1 MSSDI
6 VSYLWEKH
14 LKHQAICPLK
24 YKHEAQH
31 AKYREK
37 SVRDLKLYFLKQKEG
52 TKFKDQ
58 ELVAKLTTI
67 FRGEIQNKK
76 NKNFNCSSSFPY
88 FQMTPTCSHLFPPFP
103 FFIIE
108 RKEERRLLYTGS
120 NQPELSGVRQK
131 QEILF
136 WQIIF
141 FIDKTRKKLFQ
152 HEVDIKSYLI
162 EYMYE

>member
-1 MSSDI
+1 MYVFRHCI
-6 VSYLWEKH
+6 LFMRKTFETPT
-14 LKHQAICPLK
+14 ICPLK
-24 YKHEAQH
+24 YKHEAQR

-58 ELVAKLTTI
+58 ELVAKLRTI
-67 FRGEIQNKK
+67 FRGETQNKI
-76 NKNFNCSSSFPY
+76 KNFNCSSSFPY

-136 WQIIF
+136 
-141 FIDKTRKKLFQ
+141 
-152 HEVDIKSYLI
+152 
-162 EYMYE
+162 